1 VTPPAP
7 AALLARLEKT
17 RLIYGPG
24 WPEKKI
30 ELLSQLGRASLRTA
44 AQVERLHELLC
55 VMRAYPDNA
64 DVLDK
69 TEKLLARFAR
79 RTDLASQKDRLE
91 DSGMA
96 GTDIHYRFFWPTARW
111 LAAHW
116 PDRLIIDWDE
126 VEDPAPLSAALAV
139 LVTPIEAS
147 WLRVLKPSPR
157 EALARMAVNTTDATF
172 FVQAV
177 EAMPGDDFTR
187 EAFYDS
193 TGLPLILKASRET
206 PSRTMAR
213 YPGVKVHFRSTAPIS
228 TRPDLRTELDQSPLS
243 IRVVTP
249 KEGSTLIDLARSAM
263 VTRGR
268 DLDAFAY
275 GDPGDVRLID
285 DGDGL
290 AWAMIGI
297 VSERRPILRA
307 AYGYLILRNGAP
319 VGYVQSDTLWRC
331 VDLAFNTFSTF
342 RGVEAAVVLGR
353 TMAMLRYVF
362 DATSFTLEPYQLGD
376 GNDEGLASGAWWFYY
391 RLGFRPRNPRVRALA
406 KAELKRM
413 KHKPGHRSSPATLAE
428 LAKDYLYFEWSG
440 VRAPRWPRLAAL
452 GSEVARRSQQG
463 VGEVAGAQ
471 HSLAKVAGR
480 ELSRA
485 TPAELRAWANWAP
498 IVSLMPG
505 VEQWTDHEKLELV
518 KIILAKGGPR
528 DTDYLRLF
536 DRHPRLGDAL
546 REQTGA

>member
-1 VTPPAP
+1 
-7 AALLARLEKT
+7 
-17 RLIYGPG
+17 
-24 WPEKKI
+24 
-30 ELLSQLGRASLRTA
+30 
-44 AQVERLHELLC
+44 LHELLC
-55 VMRAYPDNA
+55 VMRAYPDNV
-64 DVLDK
+64 DVLVK
-69 TEKLLARFAR
+69 TDKLLARFAGR
-79 RTDLASQKDRLE
+79 SDLASHKDRLE

-111 LAAHW
+111 LAECW
-116 PDRLIIDWDE
+116 PDRLVIDWDE

-139 LVTPIEAS
+139 LVTAVEAS
-147 WLRVLKPSPR
+147 WIRVLKPSPKK
-157 EALARMAVNTTDATF
+157 ALARMAVNTTDATF
-172 FVQAV
+172 FVRAV

-193 TGLPLILKASRET
+193 IGLPLILKASPKT
-206 PSRTMAR
+206 PSRTIAH
-213 YPGVKVHFRSTAPIS
+213 YPGIKVHFRATAPMAG
-228 TRPDLRTELDQSPLS
+228 RPDLRAELNRAPRSM
-243 IRVVTP
+243 RVVSP
-249 KEGSTLIDLARSAM
+249 KEGSELIDLARAAM
-263 VTRGR
+263 ATRAR

-297 VSERRPILRA
+297 ASERRPILRA
-307 AYGYLILRNGAP
+307 AYGYLILRNGVP
-319 VGYVQSDTLWRC
+319 VGYVQSDALWKC
-331 VDLAFNTFSTF
+331 VDLAFNTFATF
-342 RGVEAAVVLGR
+342 RGVEAAAVLGR

-406 KAELKRM
+406 KAELERM

-452 GSEVARRSQQG
+452 GSEIARRFPQGG

-471 HSLAKVAGR
+471 HPLAKVAGR
-480 ELSRA
+480 DLSRA
-485 TPAELRAWANWAP
+485 TPAELRAWASWAP
-498 IVSLMPG
+498 IVSLIPG
-505 VEQWTDHEKLELV
+505 LDRWADQERLGLV

-528 DTDYLRLF
+528 DIDYLRLF
-536 DRHPRLGDAL
+536 DRHPKLGDAL

>member
-1 VTPPAP
+1 VTTPAP
-7 AALLARLEKT
+7 ASLLARLEAT
-17 RLIYGPG
+17 RLRYGPG
-24 WPEKKI
+24 RPEQKI
-30 ELLSQLGRASLRTA
+30 DLLNQLGRARLRTA
-44 AQVERLHELLC
+44 AQVQRLHEILC

-64 DVLDK
+64 EVLDK

-79 RTDLASQKDRLE
+79 RADLASQKDRLE
-91 DSGMA
+91 DSGIA

-111 LAAHW
+111 LAAYW
-116 PDRLIIDWDE
+116 PDRLVIDWNE
-126 VEDPAPLSAALAV
+126 LEDSTPLAAALTV

-147 WLRVLKPSPR
+147 WLRVLKPSPKK
-157 EALARMAVNTTDATF
+157 ALARMAVNATDATF
-172 FVQAV
+172 FVRAV
-177 EAMPGDDFTR
+177 EALPGDDFTR

-193 TGLPLILKASRET
+193 IGLQLILKASPKT
-206 PSRTMAR
+206 PSRTMAH
-213 YPGVKVHFRSTAPIS
+213 YPGIKVHFRSTAPIA
-228 TRPDLRTELDQSPLS
+228 TRPDLRTELNRSPRS
-243 IRVVTP
+243 MRVVSP
-249 KEGSTLIDLARSAM
+249 REGSSLIDLARAAM

-290 AWAMIGI
+290 TWAMVGI

-307 AYGYLILRNGAP
+307 AYGYLILRNGVP
-319 VGYVQSDTLWRC
+319 VGYVQSDTLWKC
-331 VDLAFNTFSTF
+331 VDLAFNTFATF
-342 RGVEAAVVLGR
+342 RGLEAAVVLGR

-406 KAELKRM
+406 KAELERM
-413 KHKPGHRSSPATLAE
+413 KHKPGHRSSQATLAE
-428 LAKDYLYFEWSG
+428 LAKDYLYFEWSE

-452 GSEVARRSQQG
+452 GSKAARSQEGAGG
-463 VGEVAGAQ
+463 VPHPLAQVA
-471 HSLAKVAGR
+471 SR
-480 ELSRA
+480 ELRRA

-498 IVSLMPG
+498 IVSLMPDL
-505 VEQWTDHEKLELV
+505 EQWTEEEKVDLMKV
-518 KIILAKGGPR
+518 ILAKAGRR

-536 DRHPRLGDAL
+536 DRHPKLADAL
-546 REQTGA
+546 RELTGA